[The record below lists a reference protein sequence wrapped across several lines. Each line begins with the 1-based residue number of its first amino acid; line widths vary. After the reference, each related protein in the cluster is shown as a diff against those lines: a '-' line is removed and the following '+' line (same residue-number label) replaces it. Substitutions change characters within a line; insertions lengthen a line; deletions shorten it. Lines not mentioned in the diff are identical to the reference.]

1 MLPPGPSRRS
11 YISSSRSG
19 LLLTVHALLRA
30 DRAKSIC
37 TGAFMP
43 AGVWLHRG
51 APDPAAAV
59 SDGALKDSGMAFEG
73 ADVAEEEELEEEDV
87 VESAV
92 VAAYPARRGEGRL
105 RRARRLR
112 ARPARHGWS
121 AAIVRTGL
129 KGAWEEAVDVS
140 SCRDVKL
147 GIALARIESLEG
159 WSMNFCGHVR
169 RAGGWVGRGPSEP
182 VSQTGNPNGVGRA
195 GHGEGQLFHPA
206 QYAHNK
212 LH

>member
-1 MLPPGPSRRS
+1 
-11 YISSSRSG
+11 
-19 LLLTVHALLRA
+19 
-30 DRAKSIC
+30 
-37 TGAFMP
+37 
-43 AGVWLHRG
+43 
-51 APDPAAAV
+51 
-59 SDGALKDSGMAFEG
+59 MAFEG
-73 ADVAEEEELEEEDV
+73 ADVPEEEELEEEDV